1 MEWKYNTTGI
11 PDEMFYRG
19 EVPITKSEIR
29 ALSLSKLKLFSDC
42 KLLDVGCGTGSI
54 TVEAGILCYEGEV
67 IAIDKNQE
75 AVSLTEKNIE
85 KFHLKNAKAFL
96 MDASIELPDK
106 TFHRVFI
113 GGGGKELDHIIKSSK
128 DILSKD
134 GIIVMNTILIES
146 TYNALNALEK
156 YGYKNIE
163 CISVNIAVGHNIA
176 GWMMKALNPI
186 YIIKAEVQCG

>member
-11 PDEMFYRG
+11 PDEMFHRG

-29 ALSLSKLKLFSDC
+29 ALALSKLKLFSDC

-54 TVEAGILCYEGEV
+54 TVEAGILCHEGEV

-75 AVSLTEKNIE
+75 AVDLTQKNID
-85 KFHLKNAKAFL
+85 KFGLKNAKAL
-96 MDASIELPDK
+96 TMDASKKLPDQV
-106 TFHRVFI
+106 FHRIFI
-113 GGGGKELDHIIKSSK
+113 GGGGRELDHIIKSSK
-128 DILSKD
+128 DIFTKD
-134 GIIVMNTILIES
+134 GIVVINTILIES
-146 TYNALNALEK
+146 TCTALNSLEK

-163 CISVNIAVGHNIA
+163 CISATISIGHKIS

-186 YIIKAEVQCG
+186 YIIKAEV